1 MADSDGATAPAVATS
16 DTSPSPPPG
25 RWRLGGIAV
34 AGGLV
39 VSSIIHL
46 SLVGTVLFVSPLLL
60 HPEPA
65 TSVTVDL
72 VTPDELAALSSKP
85 DKPDT
90 PDKPSEPE
98 KPKQSVAAAPDR
110 PAEAAQ
116 PPAPPAAPPI
126 EAFPTPF
133 VQSPAPAPS
142 APPAPAPE
150 SGQAAQLA
158 QLLGMPVPG
167 QTDGGLSEYKA
178 DLTPEEIAAF
188 SAHVQSCWDS
198 PASLAQVPKL
208 YVVIRV
214 NLRRDGGLATDPV
227 PMAGSASAQGPAL
240 AQGAMRALQR
250 CQPYNVLPAA
260 KYDEWRVLDLR
271 FTGSGISTASPV
283 AHAKRTPQRPG

>member
-1 MADSDGATAPAVATS
+1 MADSEGATAPAVAMS
-16 DTSPSPPPG
+16 DTPPSPPSAP
-25 RWRLGGIAV
+25 WRLGGFAV

-72 VTPDELAALSSKP
+72 VTPDELAAMSDKP
-85 DKPDT
+85 DKPA
-90 PDKPSEPE
+90 EPE
-98 KPKQSVAAAPDR
+98 KPKQSAAAAPDR

-116 PPAPPAAPPI
+116 PPAQPAASPLPI
-126 EAFPTPF
+126 EAFPMPF
-133 VQSPAPAPS
+133 VQSPAPS
-142 APPAPAPE
+142 APPAPAP
-150 SGQAAQLA
+150 AAGPAEQLA
-158 QLLGMPVPG
+158 QLLGMPVAGP
-167 QTDGGLSEYKA
+167 TDGGPSDYKA
-178 DLTPEEIAAF
+178 NLTPEEIAAF
-188 SAHVQSCWDS
+188 TARVQSCWDG

-214 NLRRDGGLATDPV
+214 SLRRDGGFTTDPV
-227 PMAGSASAQGPAL
+227 PIAGSASAQGPAL

-250 CQPYNVLPAA
+250 CRPYDVLPAA
-260 KYDEWRVLDLR
+260 KYDEWQLLDLR

-283 AHAKRTPQRPG
+283 SHAKRTPQRPG